1 MPRSS
6 AAAHKKPAL
15 RTIVEKLRAQPLQCP
30 QLLGMLVPESSALR
44 LQEYDTHRGFLIQ
57 DTLPAPRIFCST
69 NGRNVL
75 LKGFLPFLQKPA
87 SPCVFLS
94 RQNTC
99 PGSGLTLKSCDY
111 LRPSPSL
118 YLQEFPRKTFP
129 LQKNN
134 TSYVC
139 SLTIYFLY

>member
-6 AAAHKKPAL
+6 TAAHKKPAL
-15 RTIVEKLRAQPLQCP
+15 CTSVEKLRAQPLQCS

-44 LQEYDTHRGFLIQ
+44 LQEYHTHRGFLLQ
-57 DTLPAPRIFCST
+57 DIFPAPRIFCST

-75 LKGFLPFLQKPA
+75 LKGFLSCLQKPV

-94 RQNTC
+94 RHYTC

-111 LRPSPSL
+111 QRPFPISL
-118 YLQEFPRKTFP
+118 SARMPQENIPFTE
-129 LQKNN
+129 
-134 TSYVC
+134 
-139 SLTIYFLY
+139 I